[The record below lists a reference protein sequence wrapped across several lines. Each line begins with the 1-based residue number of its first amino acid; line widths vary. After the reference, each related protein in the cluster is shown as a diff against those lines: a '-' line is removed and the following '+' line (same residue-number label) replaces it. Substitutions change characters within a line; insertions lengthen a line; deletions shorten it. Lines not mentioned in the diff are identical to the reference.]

1 MNINGI
7 SVRFCGDVHLPR
19 CRGVGGVTNSF
30 GSHEES
36 GWRQE
41 RMWGERGGGGIDEE
55 ERDGER
61 ENGCGKGDRERDGSD
76 EE

>member
-1 MNINGI
+1 M
-7 SVRFCGDVHLPR
+7 
-19 CRGVGGVTNSF
+19 TNSF